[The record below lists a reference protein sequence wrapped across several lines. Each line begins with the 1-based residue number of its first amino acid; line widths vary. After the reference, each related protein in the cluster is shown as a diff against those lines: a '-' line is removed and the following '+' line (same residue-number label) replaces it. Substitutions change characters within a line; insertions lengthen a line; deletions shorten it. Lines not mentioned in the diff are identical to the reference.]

1 VVAATWDTAV
11 WSTAVW
17 GTAEGGGEPP
27 PAQYYLVNASAGAG
41 GSINPYG
48 TFNILV
54 GATFTSAA
62 LADEGYTFTQWLL
75 AGNPYSLNPVLSI
88 NPSYVSAWYFEAQFT
103 VTVPVE
109 PPPPPPPVPDPT
121 YFSVNIGVAVG
132 GTTSPTGVQN
142 TLTTATLS
150 VTATASPTYT
160 FDSWFKNGATDP
172 ETTNTIVLSGAASE
186 TITLLP
192 VFRYVPPTNPPI
204 IPTGTIV
211 GTSTGYIER
220 ILDALEQ
227 KELPSIDDVFNV
239 LEQVMH

>member
-1 VVAATWDTAV
+1 LCVVAATWDTAV

-109 PPPPPPPVPDPT
+109 PPPPPVPDPA

-132 GTTSPTGVQN
+132 GTTSPTGVQ
-142 TLTTATLS
+142 TALTTATLS

-160 FDSWFKNGATDP
+160 FDSWFKDGVDAGS
-172 ETTNTIVLSGAASE
+172 TNPIALSGVASQ

-192 VFRYVPPTNPPI
+192 VFRYIPPTNPPI
-204 IPTGTIV
+204 IPQGTLV

-220 ILDALEQ
+220 ILDTLETRELPTIEDLFTALE
-227 KELPSIDDVFNV
+227 KVT
-239 LEQVMH
+239 H